1 MPFNLD
7 KFVASP
13 SVEELDSLK
22 KSEIVKVAKHYG
34 IEFQPLMRKDEIKRY
49 VLEYLVDEGVLSSTV
64 LETAITVPTDNT
76 FELKRLEI
84 EMNKEIR
91 LKEMEREM
99 QKEKEE
105 REMQMQKEKE
115 EREMQ
120 MQREKEEREE
130 REREEKAR
138 EHEFRLKQ
146 LELGVIKGSDPKK
159 GLDTGGFDVSK
170 HVKFVPKF
178 QEDNV
183 EKFFNHFEKLG
194 EQLKWPRD
202 KWSILI
208 QSNFTGKVQEVYSAL
223 SIEDSMDYDKVKKA
237 ILQAYELVPEAYRQ
251 KFRKYRKADTQT
263 YVEFAY
269 QKERH
274 FDRWCASKKVSTF
287 DTLRQ
292 LMLVE
297 EFKWCV
303 NDDIKTH
310 LEENK
315 ADNLKEV
322 TNLADQYALTHKFGK
337 VGQTQNKGQFNRPN
351 KKYGNSSN
359 SSGTTSNSGSQSGS
373 ISPTNSGKKQP
384 DSSRQKNDQASSNK
398 AAFKDITCGFCHKKG
413 HTMANCFTLA
423 KLKETET
430 ASNALANAENSSEVV
445 VTLRPNS
452 NDKIK
457 EEYLPFLSEGFISLD
472 GNSAHPPVKIK
483 ILRDTG
489 ATQSLL
495 LDGVLPLSDSTSTGA
510 NVLIQGV
517 ECGFI
522 SVPLHKINL
531 KSDLVSGSVIVG
543 VRPTLPVKGVSL
555 LLGNDLAG
563 GKVVAN
569 AILTDK
575 PCDYNNTEQLE
586 KEFPNLFPACAV
598 TRAMSQKLAMDDNLK
613 HPPSKSEDTVPKSGT
628 SRESCKD
635 DNLKHPLSKNEGMIS
650 ENKDGKLN
658 HPPSKIE
665 ELVPKNGTTL
675 PKEESESGKDS
686 SKNIHESEDSWY
698 DLSQSFMTNLNDSQD
713 CESPGPTHSEGVEQ
727 EKSKMS
733 DTLHRDQLSVQQQH
747 DEELQPLIAGALTED
762 ESKDVPVCFY
772 FKNNIL
778 MRKWRPPDA
787 LLDEEWRIYHQIVVP
802 RTYRREILSIAHEMP
817 FAGHLG
823 VNKTYHRIL
832 NHFYWPKLKSD
843 VAKFCKTCHSCQMVG
858 KPNQNIPAAPL
869 KPVPA
874 FEEPFSR
881 VIIDCVGPLPKSRA
895 GHQYILTIMCAST
908 RFPEAIPLRNIKART
923 VLQALLKFF
932 TLFGLPKEIQ
942 SDQGSNFMSTVFQQ
956 MLYELGIDQI
966 KSSAYHPESQGA
978 LERFHQTLKN
988 MLKTYCHD
996 NERDWDEGI
1005 PFVMFAARESIQE
1018 SLGFSPFELVFGH
1031 TVRGPLKLLKEKWLS
1046 DPGEDIHLLD
1056 YVSRFKD
1063 RLHGACELAQENL
1076 RHSQKKMKA
1085 WYDKTTVKREFKPGD
1100 KVLVFLPVSGQPLQA
1115 RFQGP
1120 YVIERKVSDT
1130 DYVILTPDKRKS
1142 RRVCHINM
1150 MKRYYEREDCD
1161 ISKDESIHD
1170 VNSNTNDTGDQVCI
1184 INTDHEL
1191 SNDEIK
1197 ANNVPD
1203 MCIKLQNSDVLK
1215 NLDQKLRHLDHK
1227 EKSEMKSLIYE
1238 YACLF
1243 SDDPTRTNLIEHDV
1257 DVGDATPIK
1266 QHPYRVNPRK
1276 RQHLRDEVRYMLDHD
1291 IIEPSNSEWSSPCI
1305 LVPKPDSGYRFC
1317 TDYRKVNAVTR
1328 TDSYPIPR
1336 IDDCID
1342 RIGKATYVS
1351 KFDLLKGYWEILLTE
1366 RAQKISAFVT
1376 PDGLFQYK
1384 VMPFGMKNSP
1394 MTFQRLVNNLTSNL
1408 ENCEVYVDDL
1418 IVYSNSWDEHVQHVK
1433 ALFDKLAKANLT
1445 VNLVKSE
1452 IACAHVVY
1460 LGHVVGQGKV
1470 RPIKAKVEGIDKFP
1484 APTDKRQLMRFL
1496 GMAGYY
1502 RRFCPNFSDI
1512 AAPLTKLLKKN
1523 EKFDWTDNCQ
1533 AAFELLK
1540 KALMSSPVLIAPDF
1554 EKQFKLA
1561 VDASDNGIGAVL
1573 LQADEHGVDHPVCYY
1588 SKKFD
1593 KHQKNYST
1601 IENET
1606 LALILG
1612 LQHFDV
1618 YLGTTSFP
1626 ITVYTDHNPLTFLSK
1641 MKNKNQRLMRW
1652 SLFLQ
1657 SYNVDI
1663 KHIKGKDNVV
1673 PDSLSRI

>member
-49 VLEYLVDEGVLSSTV
+49 VLEYLVDESILPSTV

-76 FELKRLEI
+76 FELKRLEM

-91 LKEMEREM
+91 LKEMER
-99 QKEKEE
+99 
-105 REMQMQKEKE
+105 
-115 EREMQ
+115 
-120 MQREKEEREE
+120 E

-146 LELGVIKGSDPKK
+146 LELGVIKGSDPKI
-159 GLDTGGFDVSK
+159 GLDTGVFDVSK

-208 QSNFTGKVQEVYSAL
+208 QSNFTGKAQEVYSAL

-251 KFRKYRKADTQT
+251 KFRKYRKTDTQT

-287 DTLRQ
+287 DSLRQ

-297 EFKWCV
+297 EFKRCV

-315 ADNLKEV
+315 ADKLSEV
-322 TNLADQYALTHKFGK
+322 ANLADQYALTHKFGK

-351 KKYGNSSN
+351 KKYGNSS
-359 SSGTTSNSGSQSGS
+359 GTTSNSGSQSGS

-384 DSSRQKNDQASSNK
+384 DSSRQKNDQVSSNK
-398 AAFKDITCGFCHKKG
+398 AAFKDISCGFCHKKG

-430 ASNALANAENSSEVV
+430 ASNALANVENSSEVV

-457 EEYLPFLSEGFISLD
+457 EEYLPFVSEGFISLD

-598 TRAMSQKLAMDDNLK
+598 TRAMSQKLAVDDNLK

-635 DNLKHPLSKNEGMIS
+635 DNLEHPLSKNEGMIS
-650 ENKDGKLN
+650 ENKDDKLN

-747 DEELQPLIAGALTED
+747 DEELQPLAGALTED

-772 FKNNIL
+772 LKNNIL

-869 KPVPA
+869 KPIPA

-988 MLKTYCHD
+988 MLKTYCHG

-1056 YVSRFKD
+1056 YVSRFKA
-1063 RLHGACELAQENL
+1063 RLHGACELAQGNL
-1076 RHSQKKMKA
+1076 RHSQKKMKV

-1115 RFQGP
+1115 RF
-1120 YVIERKVSDT
+1120 
-1130 DYVILTPDKRKS
+1130 
-1142 RRVCHINM
+1142 
-1150 MKRYYEREDCD
+1150 
-1161 ISKDESIHD
+1161 
-1170 VNSNTNDTGDQVCI
+1170 
-1184 INTDHEL
+1184 
-1191 SNDEIK
+1191 
-1197 ANNVPD
+1197 
-1203 MCIKLQNSDVLK
+1203 
-1215 NLDQKLRHLDHK
+1215 
-1227 EKSEMKSLIYE
+1227 
-1238 YACLF
+1238 
-1243 SDDPTRTNLIEHDV
+1243 
-1257 DVGDATPIK
+1257 
-1266 QHPYRVNPRK
+1266 
-1276 RQHLRDEVRYMLDHD
+1276 
-1291 IIEPSNSEWSSPCI
+1291 
-1305 LVPKPDSGYRFC
+1305 
-1317 TDYRKVNAVTR
+1317 
-1328 TDSYPIPR
+1328 
-1336 IDDCID
+1336 
-1342 RIGKATYVS
+1342 
-1351 KFDLLKGYWEILLTE
+1351 
-1366 RAQKISAFVT
+1366 
-1376 PDGLFQYK
+1376 
-1384 VMPFGMKNSP
+1384 
-1394 MTFQRLVNNLTSNL
+1394 
-1408 ENCEVYVDDL
+1408 
-1418 IVYSNSWDEHVQHVK
+1418 
-1433 ALFDKLAKANLT
+1433 
-1445 VNLVKSE
+1445 
-1452 IACAHVVY
+1452 
-1460 LGHVVGQGKV
+1460 
-1470 RPIKAKVEGIDKFP
+1470 
-1484 APTDKRQLMRFL
+1484 
-1496 GMAGYY
+1496 
-1502 RRFCPNFSDI
+1502 
-1512 AAPLTKLLKKN
+1512 
-1523 EKFDWTDNCQ
+1523 
-1533 AAFELLK
+1533 
-1540 KALMSSPVLIAPDF
+1540 
-1554 EKQFKLA
+1554 
-1561 VDASDNGIGAVL
+1561 
-1573 LQADEHGVDHPVCYY
+1573 
-1588 SKKFD
+1588 
-1593 KHQKNYST
+1593 
-1601 IENET
+1601 
-1606 LALILG
+1606 
-1612 LQHFDV
+1612 
-1618 YLGTTSFP
+1618 
-1626 ITVYTDHNPLTFLSK
+1626 
-1641 MKNKNQRLMRW
+1641 
-1652 SLFLQ
+1652 
-1657 SYNVDI
+1657 
-1663 KHIKGKDNVV
+1663 
-1673 PDSLSRI
+1673 

>member
-7 KFVASP
+7 KFVTSP

-49 VLEYLVDEGVLSSTV
+49 VLEYLVDESILPSTV

-76 FELKRLEI
+76 FELKRLEM
-84 EMNKEIR
+84 EMNKEIG
-91 LKEMEREM
+91 LKEMERE
-99 QKEKEE
+99 KEKEE
-105 REMQMQKEKE
+105 REMQ
-115 EREMQ
+115 RE
-120 MQREKEEREE
+120 
-130 REREEKAR
+130 AR

-146 LELGVIKGSDPKK
+146 LELVPIKGSDPKI

-178 QEDNV
+178 QEENV

-208 QSNFTGKVQEVYSAL
+208 QSNFTGKAQEVYSAL

-251 KFRKYRKADTQT
+251 KFRKYRKADIQT

-297 EFKWCV
+297 EFKRCV

-315 ADNLKEV
+315 ADKLKEV
-322 TNLADQYALTHKFGK
+322 ANLADQYALTHKFSE
-337 VGQTQNKGQFNRPN
+337 VGQTQNKGQFSRPN
-351 KKYGNSSN
+351 KKYGNN
-359 SSGTTSNSGSQSGS
+359 SGTTSNSGSQSGS

-384 DSSRQKNDQASSNK
+384 DSSRQKNDQVSSNK
-398 AAFKDITCGFCHKKG
+398 AAFKDISCGFCHKKG

-430 ASNALANAENSSEVV
+430 ASTALANVENSSEVV

-452 NDKIK
+452 NDQVK
-457 EEYLPFLSEGFISLD
+457 EEYLPFASEGFISLD

-510 NVLIQGV
+510 NVLIKGV

-575 PCDYNNTEQLE
+575 PCDYNSTEQLE

-650 ENKDGKLN
+650 ENKDDKLN
-658 HPPSKIE
+658 HPPSKVE

-675 PKEESESGKDS
+675 PKEESESEKDS
-686 SKNIHESEDSWY
+686 NKNIHENEDSWY

-713 CESPGPTHSEGVEQ
+713 CESPDPTHSEG
-727 EKSKMS
+727 
-733 DTLHRDQLSVQQQH
+733 
-747 DEELQPLIAGALTED
+747 
-762 ESKDVPVCFY
+762 
-772 FKNNIL
+772 
-778 MRKWRPPDA
+778 
-787 LLDEEWRIYHQIVVP
+787 
-802 RTYRREILSIAHEMP
+802 
-817 FAGHLG
+817 
-823 VNKTYHRIL
+823 
-832 NHFYWPKLKSD
+832 
-843 VAKFCKTCHSCQMVG
+843 
-858 KPNQNIPAAPL
+858 
-869 KPVPA
+869 
-874 FEEPFSR
+874 
-881 VIIDCVGPLPKSRA
+881 
-895 GHQYILTIMCAST
+895 
-908 RFPEAIPLRNIKART
+908 
-923 VLQALLKFF
+923 
-932 TLFGLPKEIQ
+932 
-942 SDQGSNFMSTVFQQ
+942 

-988 MLKTYCHD
+988 MLKTYCHG

-1142 RRVCHINM
+1142 KRVCHINM

-1161 ISKDESIHD
+1161 ISKDESVHD
-1170 VNSNTNDTGDQVCI
+1170 VNSNTNDAGDQVCI
-1184 INTDHEL
+1184 INADHEL

-1215 NLDQKLRHLDHK
+1215 NLNQKLSHLDHK

-1257 DVGDATPIK
+1257 DVGDATPFK

-1276 RQHLRDEVRYMLDHD
+1276 RQHLRDEARYMLDHD

-1305 LVPKPDSGYRFC
+1305 LVPKPDGGYRFC
-1317 TDYRKVNAVTR
+1317 TDCRKVNAVTR

-1351 KFDLLKGYWEILLTE
+1351 KFDLLKGYWEIPLTE
-1366 RAQKISAFVT
+1366 RARKISAFVT

-1418 IVYSNSWDEHVQHVK
+1418 IVYSNSWDEHVQHIK

-1452 IACAHVVY
+1452 IACAQVIY
-1460 LGHVVGQGKV
+1460 LGHVVGQALSLFARGTSSYATERCRSTTVPSSTCMHYQPLDQTRQILSKGFIWPKGSYKPNDPCGDRPGPPTGGTGGQMFRGPGQYGGPGKIGHKIYYIISNYFLV
-1470 RPIKAKVEGIDKFP
+1470 KTTLTLGSLTQSPDAYLAKRMKPPSVSSIIRVCRRYVFYGNE
-1484 APTDKRQLMRFL
+1484 LNE
-1496 GMAGYY
+1496 
-1502 RRFCPNFSDI
+1502 RFC
-1512 AAPLTKLLKKN
+1512 
-1523 EKFDWTDNCQ
+1523 
-1533 AAFELLK
+1533 
-1540 KALMSSPVLIAPDF
+1540 
-1554 EKQFKLA
+1554 
-1561 VDASDNGIGAVL
+1561 
-1573 LQADEHGVDHPVCYY
+1573 
-1588 SKKFD
+1588 
-1593 KHQKNYST
+1593 
-1601 IENET
+1601 
-1606 LALILG
+1606 
-1612 LQHFDV
+1612 
-1618 YLGTTSFP
+1618 
-1626 ITVYTDHNPLTFLSK
+1626 
-1641 MKNKNQRLMRW
+1641 
-1652 SLFLQ
+1652 SLC
-1657 SYNVDI
+1657 
-1663 KHIKGKDNVV
+1663 
-1673 PDSLSRI
+1673 RA

>member
-49 VLEYLVDEGVLSSTV
+49 VLEYLVDESILPSTV

-91 LKEMEREM
+91 LKEMEREREREERERERKEREMQM

-120 MQREKEEREE
+120 MQMQREKE
-130 REREEKAR
+130 AR

-146 LELGVIKGSDPKK
+146 LELGVIKASDPKI

-194 EQLKWPRD
+194 QQLKWPRD

-208 QSNFTGKVQEVYSAL
+208 QSNFTGKAQEVYSAL

-297 EFKWCV
+297 KFKRCV

-322 TNLADQYALTHKFGK
+322 ANLADQYALTHKFGK
-337 VGQTQNKGQFNRPN
+337 VGQTQNKGQFSRPN
-351 KKYGNSSN
+351 KKYGNN
-359 SSGTTSNSGSQSGS
+359 SGTTGNSGSQSGS

-384 DSSRQKNDQASSNK
+384 ESSRQKND
-398 AAFKDITCGFCHKKG
+398 
-413 HTMANCFTLA
+413 
-423 KLKETET
+423 
-430 ASNALANAENSSEVV
+430 
-445 VTLRPNS
+445 
-452 NDKIK
+452 
-457 EEYLPFLSEGFISLD
+457 
-472 GNSAHPPVKIK
+472 
-483 ILRDTG
+483 
-489 ATQSLL
+489 
-495 LDGVLPLSDSTSTGA
+495 
-510 NVLIQGV
+510 
-517 ECGFI
+517 
-522 SVPLHKINL
+522 
-531 KSDLVSGSVIVG
+531 
-543 VRPTLPVKGVSL
+543 
-555 LLGNDLAG
+555 
-563 GKVVAN
+563 
-569 AILTDK
+569 
-575 PCDYNNTEQLE
+575 
-586 KEFPNLFPACAV
+586 
-598 TRAMSQKLAMDDNLK
+598 
-613 HPPSKSEDTVPKSGT
+613 
-628 SRESCKD
+628 
-635 DNLKHPLSKNEGMIS
+635 
-650 ENKDGKLN
+650 
-658 HPPSKIE
+658 
-665 ELVPKNGTTL
+665 
-675 PKEESESGKDS
+675 
-686 SKNIHESEDSWY
+686 
-698 DLSQSFMTNLNDSQD
+698 QD

-772 FKNNIL
+772 LKNNIL

-843 VAKFCKTCHSCQMVG
+843 VAKFCKTCHSCQMAG

-869 KPVPA
+869 KPIPA

-1063 RLHGACELAQENL
+1063 RLNGACELAQENL

-1120 YVIERKVSDT
+1120 YVIEKKVSDT

-1142 RRVCHINM
+1142 KRVCHINM
-1150 MKRYYEREDCD
+1150 MKKYFEREDCD
-1161 ISKDESIHD
+1161 ISKDESVHA
-1170 VNSNTNDTGDQVCI
+1170 VNSNNNDTGDQVCI
-1184 INTDHEL
+1184 INADHEL

-1203 MCIKLQNSDVLK
+1203 MCIKIQNSDMLK
-1215 NLDQKLRHLDHK
+1215 NLDQKLSHLDHK

-1243 SDDPTRTNLIEHDV
+1243 SDDPTRTSLIEHDV

-1305 LVPKPDSGYRFC
+1305 LVPKPDGGYRFC

-1351 KFDLLKGYWEILLTE
+1351 KFDLLKGYWEIPLTE
-1366 RAQKISAFVT
+1366 RARKISAFVT

-1384 VMPFGMKNSP
+1384 VVPFGMKNSQ
-1394 MTFQRLVNNLTSNL
+1394 MTFKRLVNNLTSDL
-1408 ENCEVYVDDL
+1408 ENCEVYVNDL
-1418 IVYSNSWDEHVQHVK
+1418 IVCSNSWDEHVQHVK

-1445 VNLVKSE
+1445 VNLGKSE

-1470 RPIKAKVEGIDKFP
+1470 RPIKAKVEGVDKFP

-1601 IENET
+1601 IEKET

-1618 YLGTTSFP
+1618 LFGTTSFP

-1641 MKNKNQRLMRW
+1641 MNKNQRLMRW
-1652 SLFLQ
+1652 SFILQ